1 MKKYTIKKF
10 MIFYYN
16 FFIVIFTYKN
26 IIVIEYKNYTNKKT
40 MKKEIIFKINRCFRY
55 KINYFSY
62 IFFEIF

>member
-1 MKKYTIKKF
+1 